1 MSDPDFYIGDYGL
14 DELLTIFEIDSHV
27 TKEEIME
34 IGEELIDKYN
44 KLGKHKYVTFFEEA
58 KEKLLSGY
66 DTVVSLLDDK
76 TDRANDTTIPK
87 GNDSRDTQ
95 LQKNLSVPNTY
106 RTPFAQGSLNP
117 TLQNAYTTWL
127 NIDSQYREILPRS
140 PPPPPQP
147 QLQPCA
153 APPPPVPAPTL
164 EQTYQIN
171 QRESSTDFTFSLA
184 NPITN
189 VLAMTVGTI
198 ELPLAGYYAFSDTY
212 GNTTFEIQPPDAIQP
227 PGAIHKTC
235 YRIPEGNYSALQLQ
249 VAFQDALKPDHPL
262 IKLYINPNN
271 QKAYIYSTGDCP
283 TPSLTFIWG
292 NENCGTCDNCN
303 CCDINKAVSEAKI
316 SSEPK
321 PKDYTPIKYKCLN
334 KNKGKK
340 LNSTFGWALG
350 FREYRS
356 EMKEIYTNV
365 NPIRPPLPP
374 LPPLPNPVCMIY
386 GSSVCNLLGSKYF
399 ILEVDDFNRNRNNGE
414 MATMSMPSTTN
425 SFTLPTY
432 AKNVSQVY
440 PICYDTKAEGQVF
453 MSKDDKGEKIDR
465 LSRKGTPVKPGPD
478 YKGLNTLTKA
488 QQYTAQQ
495 IRNTQTTSDVNQY
508 FSPQASNIL
517 FRFPIERDTIN
528 RQVPNIISNGQGM
541 GNARKYF
548 GPVTIE
554 KLKIRLL
561 DDKGYPADLH
571 NGDFSFSLILERLYQ
586 Y

>member
-1 MSDPDFYIGDYGL
+1 MSAPLDFNIGEYGL

-34 IGEELIDKYN
+34 IGEELMHKY
-44 KLGKHKYVTFFEEA
+44 KELGKIKYVTFFSEA
-58 KEKLLSGY
+58 KKKLLSDY
-66 DTVVSLLDDK
+66 DTVASLLDDK
-76 TDRANDTTIPK
+76 EEHSSDNKTNRTNYTTIPK
-87 GNDSRDTQ
+87 GTDSHDPQ
-95 LQKNLSVPNTY
+95 LQKKLAIPNTY

-127 NIDSQYREILPRS
+127 NIDSQYREILPNFVKAGCS
-140 PPPPPQP
+140 PEN
-147 QLQPCA
+147 
-153 APPPPVPAPTL
+153 PT
-164 EQTYQIN
+164 QIN

-212 GNTTFEIQPPDAIQP
+212 GNTTFQTVQDNKCMC
-227 PGAIHKTC
+227 H
-235 YRIPEGNYSALQLQ
+235 RIPEGNYSAIGLAL
-249 VAFQDALKPDHPL
+249 AFNKALDKECGL
-262 IKLYINPNN
+262 KLYINPHN
-271 QKAYIYSTGDCP
+271 QKAYIYCT
-283 TPSLTFIWG
+283 TAPSSDIKFIWG
-292 NENCGTCDNCN
+292 NDNCCGKCKN
-303 CCDINKAVSEAKI
+303 CCDINEAVSEAVSEAKK
-316 SSEPK
+316 STGGEG
-321 PKDYTPIKYKCLN
+321 KDYTPIKYKCLN

-340 LNSTFGWALG
+340 LNSTLGWALG
-350 FREYRS
+350 FREYHSAIRLVDIS
-356 EMKEIYTNV
+356 V
-365 NPIRPPLPP
+365 NPVTLPDVK
-374 LPPLPNPVCMIY
+374 NQVYMIY

-399 ILEVDDFNRNRNNGE
+399 ILEIDDFNRNRNNGE

-432 AKNVSQVY
+432 AKNVSQIY
-440 PICYDTKAEGQVF
+440 PMCEILSNNGPTFLPSLSGREQF
-453 MSKDDKGEKIDR
+453 DR
-465 LSRKGTPVKPGPD
+465 SSRKGTKAEQTGT
-478 YKGLNTLTKA
+478 KGLNTLTEA
-488 QQYTAQQ
+488 QKYTAQE

-517 FRFPIERDTIN
+517 FRFPIERDIIN
-528 RQVPNIISNGQGM
+528 LQVPNIISNGAGM

-554 KLKIRLL
+554 KLRIRLL

-571 NGDFSFSLILERLYQ
+571 NGDISFSLILERLYQ

>member
-1 MSDPDFYIGDYGL
+1 MSDPDFNIGDYVL

-34 IGEELIDKYN
+34 IAGKLIDKY
-44 KLGKHKYVTFFEEA
+44 KELGKIKYVTFFEEA
-58 KEKLLSGY
+58 KKKLLSDY
-66 DTVVSLLDDK
+66 DTVVRLLDDK
-76 TDRANDTTIPK
+76 TDRTNYTTIPK
-87 GNDSRDTQ
+87 ENDTHDTQ
-95 LQKNLSVPNTY
+95 LQNNLSVPNTY

-127 NIDSQYREILPRS
+127 NIDSQYREILPNFVKAGCPREI
-140 PPPPPQP
+140 
-147 QLQPCA
+147 
-153 APPPPVPAPTL
+153 PTK
-164 EQTYQIN
+164 IN

-212 GNTTFEIQPPDAIQP
+212 GNTTFQIAQDVV
-227 PGAIHKTC
+227 GKKKSCH
-235 YRIPEGNYSALQLQ
+235 RIPEGNYNARTLPDAFKSALVGEYDEYSLT
-249 VAFQDALKPDHPL
+249 
-262 IKLYINPNN
+262 LYINPHN
-271 QKAYIYSTGDCP
+271 QKAYIYSTTAPLPDI
-283 TPSLTFIWG
+283 TFIWG
-292 NENCGTCDNCN
+292 NDNCGTCGNCN
-303 CCDINKAVSEAKI
+303 CCDINEAVSEAKI
-316 SSEPK
+316 SPGATATN
-321 PKDYTPIKYKCLN
+321 YTPRKYKCLN

-350 FREYRS
+350 FREYYS
-356 EMKEIYTNV
+356 TIGPVDTSV
-365 NPIRPPLPP
+365 NPVIPPSP
-374 LPPLPNPVCMIY
+374 LWPDVTSLVYMIY

-425 SFTLPTY
+425 SFVLPTY
-432 AKNVSQVY
+432 AKNVSQIY
-440 PICYDTKAEGQVF
+440 PMCDISSNNEPTFPPSLSG
-453 MSKDDKGEKIDR
+453 GEQFDR
-465 LSRKGTPVKPGPD
+465 PSRKGTKAEQTGT
-478 YKGLNTLTKA
+478 KGLNTLTEA
-488 QQYTAQQ
+488 QKYTAQE

-548 GPVTIE
+548 GPTTIE
-554 KLKIRLL
+554 KLRIRLL